1 SGCEDQALLQT
12 GPRTASPAL
21 PARPGLIDRD
31 PRIGEVYL
39 TREEIATRIGE
50 LGAEIARE
58 YAGREPLL
66 VGSLKA
72 SLIFLTDLS
81 RALPIPHALD
91 FIELAGYGSAQM
103 GGHEQIR
110 VLKDLDADI
119 RDRDVLLV
127 EDVIDT
133 GLTLNYLVRTFELRQ
148 PRSVAAV
155 TLLDRPYRRLVDDL
169 PVRYVGFVVPDEL
182 FVGYGFDIEERWRQ
196 LPDLHL
202 LRM

>member
-1 SGCEDQALLQT
+1 V
-12 GPRTASPAL
+12 R
-21 PARPGLIDRD
+21 
-31 PRIGEVYL
+31 
-39 TREEIATRIGE
+39 E
-50 LGAEIARE
+50 LGAEISRDYE
-58 YAGREPLL
+58 GQEPIL

-72 SLIFLTDLS
+72 SFVFLTDLS
-81 RALPIPHALD
+81 RAMPMLHALD
-91 FIELAGYGSAQM
+91 FVELAGYGSAQM

-119 RDRDVLLV
+119 AGRDVIVV

-133 GLTLNYLVRTFELRQ
+133 GLTLNYLVRTFELRG

-182 FVGYGFDIEERWRQ
+182 FVGYGFDVDERWRQ
-196 LPDLHL
+196 LPDLRLLHL
-202 LRM
+202 EPAAADRQI

>member
-1 SGCEDQALLQT
+1 M
-12 GPRTASPAL
+12 R
-21 PARPGLIDRD
+21 
-31 PRIGEVYL
+31 
-39 TREEIATRIGE
+39 E
-50 LGAEIARE
+50 LGAEIARDYE
-58 YAGREPLL
+58 GREPLL

-72 SLIFLTDLS
+72 SVVFIADLS
-81 RALPIPHALD
+81 RAMPFLHALD

-119 RDRDVLLV
+119 RDRDVIIV

-133 GLTLNYLVRTFELRQ
+133 GLTLNYLVRTFELRR
-148 PRSVAAV
+148 PRSVVAV

-182 FVGYGFDIEERWRQ
+182 FVGYGFDLEERWRQ
-196 LPDLHL
+196 LPDLRLLHL
-202 LRM
+202 ERAAA